1 MRRWVLGAVICAIGV
16 APAAARAAE
25 KPVLVQSTPAVT
37 VVGFDEA
44 KILAIGA
51 GVVIGAAAGS
61 LLSIRGA
68 TLVGGLA
75 GGAIGAWWYGAHPDI
90 APLEPRKK

>member
-1 MRRWVLGAVICAIGV
+1 MRRWVLGVVICAIGV
-16 APAAARAAE
+16 APIAGRAAE
-25 KPVLVQSTPAVT
+25 KPLLVQSTPAAV
-37 VVGFDEA
+37 VVGFDETQ
-44 KILAIGA
+44 ILAIGA

-61 LLSIRGA
+61 LLSLRGA

-90 APLEPRKK
+90 APLDPRKK